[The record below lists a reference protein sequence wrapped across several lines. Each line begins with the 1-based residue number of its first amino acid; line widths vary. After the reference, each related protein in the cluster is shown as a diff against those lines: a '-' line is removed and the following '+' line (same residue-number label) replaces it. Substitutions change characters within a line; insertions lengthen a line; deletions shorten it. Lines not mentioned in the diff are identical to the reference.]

1 SDLSSN
7 CASTSPSRAMV
18 WQLFSASLSS
28 SGARSS
34 AQRPVAGTSR
44 SLSLAGDT
52 EANSRQ
58 HRLRMWLVRIMGIQG
73 AHTGR
78 RFRRPAHYGI
88 TRAWVTKPFGPEGFI
103 GGGCPA
109 LLATRRSGIPAGAL
123 SEAPPAGTGSLL
135 QLGKG
140 PLGRVQGDLQLGL
153 AMGDGGEARLEGRGR
168 QVYAAFQHQ
177 VEEAVE
183 ALGIAGHH
191 VGEGLDA
198 VGPAEVQAEHGANLG
213 GHERDAGGIGAIL
226 QALQHAAGVVGQ
238 LVMEAGTADQ
248 LEGGQAGGHGQ

>member
-1 SDLSSN
+1 
-7 CASTSPSRAMV
+7 MV

-140 PLGRVQGDLQLGL
+140 PLRSEEHTSELQSRPHLVCRLLLEKKNVVIVGFGYKVL
-153 AMGDGGEARLEGRGR
+153 AMCGAET
-168 QVYAAFQHQ
+168 
-177 VEEAVE
+177 
-183 ALGIAGHH
+183 
-191 VGEGLDA
+191 LDP
-198 VGPAEVQAEHGANLG
+198 VL
-213 GHERDAGGIGAIL
+213 RDLAPTL
-226 QALQHAAGVVGQ
+226 L
-238 LVMEAGTADQ
+238 
-248 LEGGQAGGHGQ
+248 